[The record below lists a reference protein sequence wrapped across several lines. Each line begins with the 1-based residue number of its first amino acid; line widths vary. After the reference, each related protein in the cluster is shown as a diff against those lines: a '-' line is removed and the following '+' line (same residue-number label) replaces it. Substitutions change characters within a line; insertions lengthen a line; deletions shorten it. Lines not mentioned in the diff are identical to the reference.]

1 MPDLLMIGFG
11 AVLTEGTD
19 VSGYAY
25 YRSVDK
31 GSPRRALVER
41 RAAARSLSHDRLH
54 PKLAEPDYLILKRRK
69 RILQGFVTSIPS
81 GALRVLDVGGRIQPY
96 RELLRGRQVSYIAVD
111 PQYDGLVDVVAF
123 GEALPI
129 ATRSID
135 LVLCTQVLT
144 YATDPEALVDE
155 IFRVLR
161 PGGVLLLTVPAFFPK
176 HHDERWR
183 FLPEGIQLLLADWS
197 EVEVVPE
204 GHSISGLLR
213 TLNVCLNSVAS
224 DQLRRAFQHTLIPL
238 LNMIGEFGESL
249 QPKGTM
255 LTANY
260 AIRAIKPLG

>member
-1 MPDLLMIGFG
+1 M
-11 AVLTEGTD
+11 
-19 VSGYAY
+19 SGYAY
-25 YRSVDK
+25 YRGGEQDRPK
-31 GSPRRALVER
+31 AALAQRRV
-41 RAAARSLSHDRLH
+41 AARSLGRHRLH
-54 PKLAEPDYLILKRRK
+54 PTLTEPDYLILKRRK
-69 RILQGFVTSIPS
+69 RILQGFVASIPS
-81 GALRVLDVGGRIQPY
+81 GRLKVLDVGGRIQPY
-96 RELLRGRQVSYIAVD
+96 RDLLRGRLVSYVAID

-129 ATRSID
+129 ATHSID
-135 LVLCTQVLT
+135 LALCTQVLT
-144 YATDPEALVDE
+144 YANDPEALVDE

-161 PGGVLLLTVPAFFPK
+161 PGGVLLLTVPAFFPR

-197 EVEVVPE
+197 DVEVVPE

-238 LNMIGEFGESL
+238 LNMIGEVGESL

-260 AIRAIKPLG
+260 AIRAIKPMN